1 MWTTIT
7 AVSYVTAAVAYFLLF
22 VLLLANWRGRL
33 YGSLLAIGCIVSAFW
48 AAAIAGQ
55 SYWGFSS
62 TFHVEILEILRNTSW
77 SIFLIA
83 LLSPFQQRK
92 ENSIPLKIRPAV
104 AAITVLYLIFF
115 ILAIFFDRS
124 NGAGFTS
131 LGQPT
136 SYSTFFTGV
145 IMAVIGMVLVE
156 QYYRNMSSEQRW
168 GIKFICLGM
177 GGIFVYDFYL
187 FSDALLFRKINI
199 DIWIARGW
207 VNTLI
212 VPLIALSVAHN
223 PKWFVGI
230 SISRHILFYTSALL
244 GAAIYLLVMAAVGY
258 YLRLSGGVWGGILQL
273 TFLFGAVLLLIIL
286 LFSDTTR
293 AWLKVFIS
301 KHFYSSNYDYR
312 EEWLRFTRT
321 LSEGELELRA
331 RAIKALAQLVESP
344 AGGLWFRQENGRYQL
359 IACWNIFLKNEIVEA
374 DNKFCKFLKEKA
386 WVIDLRE
393 FYSDPRKY
401 SALVLPSWLSDIP
414 KSRLIV
420 PLILHR
426 ELLGFIVLIEPRSA
440 INLNWEV
447 RDLLRVAGTQASS
460 YLAQYEATNAL
471 SIARQFESFNRM
483 STFVVHD
490 IKNLIFQLSLL
501 LSNAEKHKDNPEF
514 QKDMVETVSFSVS
527 KMKRLLEKLSTGNQ
541 SEKSE
546 TFSLDQL
553 LQKIVERKSLNMPKP
568 TIEII
573 DSGLMVKADYSRLE
587 RVISHLIQNA
597 IEATPK
603 NGQILIR
610 LLKKDNFALIEIE
623 DTGHGMSEQ
632 FIQKKLFKPFE
643 STKTAGMGIG
653 VFESKEYIN
662 ELGGQLDVISQESVG
677 TTFSII
683 LPLSQKYQENKA
695 IS

>member
-1 MWTTIT
+1 MWATIT
-7 AVSYVTAAVAYFLLF
+7 AVSYATTAVAYFFLF
-22 VLLLANWRGRL
+22 ILLLANWRGHL
-33 YGSLLAIGCIVSAFW
+33 YGTLLSIVCIVSAFW

-55 SYWGFSS
+55 LSWGFSS
-62 TFHVEILEILRNTSW
+62 TFLVKILEILRNASW

-83 LLSPFQQRK
+83 LLNPFQQRK
-92 ENSIPLKIRPAV
+92 ENSVPLRIRSSV
-104 AAITVLYLIFF
+104 AAIMVLYLIFF
-115 ILAIFFDRS
+115 MLSIFFDRN
-124 NGAGFTS
+124 NGVGFAP

-136 SYSTFFTGV
+136 SYSTFLTGV
-145 IMAVIGMVLVE
+145 IMAVIGIVLVE

-168 GIKFICLGM
+168 RIKFICLGM

-187 FSDALLFRKINI
+187 FSDALLFRKINV
-199 DIWIARGW
+199 DIWVARGW
-207 VNTLI
+207 INALI
-212 VPLIALSVAHN
+212 VPLIARSVARN

-230 SISRHILFYTSALL
+230 SISRHILFYTSTLL
-244 GAAIYLLVMAAVGY
+244 GAAIYLLMMAAVGY
-258 YLRLSGGVWGGILQL
+258 YLRLSGGAWGGILQL

-293 AWLKVFIS
+293 SWLKVFIS

-359 IACWNIFLKNEIVEA
+359 IGCWNIFLKNEIVEA
-374 DNKFCKFLKEKA
+374 DNKFCEFLKEKA
-386 WVIDLRE
+386 WVIDLQE

-401 SALVLPSWLSDIP
+401 SALVLPNWLSDIP

-420 PLILHR
+420 PLILHQ

-514 QKDMVETVSFSVS
+514 QKDMVETVSFSVN
-527 KMKRLLEKLSTGNQ
+527 KMKRMLEKLSTENQ

-546 TFSLDQL
+546 IFSLDQL
-553 LQKIVERKSLNMPKP
+553 LQQIVERKSFNMPRP
-568 TIEII
+568 TLEITH
-573 DSGLMVKADYSRLE
+573 SGLMVKADYSRLE

-603 NGQILIR
+603 NEQVWVR
-610 LLKKDNFALIEIE
+610 LLEKDDSAVIEIE

-683 LPLSQKYQENKA
+683 LPLSQK
-695 IS
+695 ISGK